1 MEYQV
6 LYRKY
11 RPYTFDDVLGQDF
24 IIKTL
29 KNAVIENKISHAYL
43 FCGPR
48 GTGKTSVAKILA
60 QAINCEKPKNGY
72 ACNKCNNCK
81 LIANRATP
89 DIIEIDAA
97 SNNGVDEIREIR
109 SKVNIVPS
117 DCKYKVYI
125 VDEVHMLST
134 GAFNA
139 LLKTLEE
146 PPAHVIFILATTEAH
161 KVPLTIISR
170 CQRFDFKKIDRK
182 MMVKKL
188 QKMVT
193 AEKINIDNTAI
204 EEIARLADGSFR
216 DAEVILDK
224 LVSYTNNSIAI
235 DDVYSLNGTITREQ
249 MLKFLEKIIFNDA
262 TGILELVDEF
272 DNNGK
277 DLFKIIEGLM
287 FFLRDFLIYM
297 KAPNYF
303 QVDKELFEFYSQINL
318 NISEVDIYNLIKRF
332 NFTFNDMKIANNPK
346 IIFEASL
353 LGLNFSGNTE
363 RPMISHS
370 SIDQDDKMKLKFE
383 KIKKIRINNILVD
396 ADKKK
401 LKEYKEIWDNIKAH
415 TVDEDYGPIIG
426 MLVDSDLKAASES
439 SILIAFKYNAMA
451 DRINKN
457 LKKIE
462 RAIEKVFN
470 LPLKLIAT
478 TEEEWEKIKKEY
490 IQKKKTGE
498 GYQKIDEPEIND
510 IEELTGAASDDFLKM
525 TIGLFGENVVEIN

>member
-1 MEYQV
+1 
-6 LYRKY
+6 
-11 RPYTFDDVLGQDF
+11 
-24 IIKTL
+24 
-29 KNAVIENKISHAYL
+29 
-43 FCGPR
+43 
-48 GTGKTSVAKILA
+48 
-60 QAINCEKPKNGY
+60 
-72 ACNKCNNCK
+72 
-81 LIANRATP
+81 
-89 DIIEIDAA
+89 
-97 SNNGVDEIREIR
+97 
-109 SKVNIVPS
+109 
-117 DCKYKVYI
+117 
-125 VDEVHMLST
+125 MLST

-287 FFLRDFLIYM
+287 LLRDFYLYES
-297 KAPNYF
+297 PNYF

-346 IIFEASL
+346 II
-353 LGLNFSGNTE
+353 
-363 RPMISHS
+363 
-370 SIDQDDKMKLKFE
+370 LK
-383 KIKKIRINNILVD
+383 
-396 ADKKK
+396 
-401 LKEYKEIWDNIKAH
+401 H
-415 TVDEDYGPIIG
+415 HC
-426 MLVDSDLKAASES
+426 
-439 SILIAFKYNAMA
+439 
-451 DRINKN
+451 
-457 LKKIE
+457 
-462 RAIEKVFN
+462 
-470 LPLKLIAT
+470 
-478 TEEEWEKIKKEY
+478 
-490 IQKKKTGE
+490 
-498 GYQKIDEPEIND
+498 
-510 IEELTGAASDDFLKM
+510 
-525 TIGLFGENVVEIN
+525 